1 MEKANKLSYDE
12 AIQRAETIIARLEQA
27 DALSMDEYKKSASEA
42 AEALLKQC
50 REELTPKE

>member
-12 AIQRAETIIARLEQA
+12 AIQRAETIITRLEQA

-42 AEALLKQC
+42 EALLKQC
-50 REELTPKE
+50 REELTPTA

>member
-27 DALSMDEYKKSASEA
+27 DALSMDEYQKSASEV
-42 AEALLKQC
+42 EALLKQC
-50 REELTPKE
+50 REELTPTA